1 MMDVTFERYEIAG
14 DVTRTET
21 MTVSDTKWTGEL
33 SKFARAWFG
42 LDKRKP
48 MEPAY
53 QVDPAKVADRPM
65 PWEESDVNGEVL
77 E

>member
-1 MMDVTFERYEIAG
+1 MDVTFERYETAG
-14 DVTRTET
+14 EKTRTET
-21 MTVSDTKWTGEL
+21 MTVSDTKWTCEL

-53 QVDPAKVADRPM
+53 RVDPAKVADRAM
-65 PWEESDVNGEVL
+65 PWEQTDVDGSAL